1 MCKVIVQK
9 EKKVKLAVNGGISF
23 GAKLNANQLRV
34 LADYLGDQE
43 LELTTFQQLYI
54 EVFESDLEF
63 IQKKFKEVELF
74 CYPVGN
80 YVKSLRH
87 CNFCKGAEEEGMPV
101 AIELNKRIAGRPVP
115 FTLRPAYTGC
125 PIGCGEPLVN
135 DIGVMKSRKGYDLY
149 IGGNAKGAYAKTGTL
164 ILEQVQ
170 PDELYEAVEQVIDLY
185 AENGKKREPFYKFV
199 NRFGVENIMQYVM
212 NDSAQIE

>member
-1 MCKVIVQK
+1 MQT

-23 GAKLNANQLRV
+23 GAKLNAKQLV
-34 LADYLGDQE
+34 AIANYLGDQE

-54 EVFESDLEF
+54 EVLESEVEF
-63 IQKKFKEVELF
+63 IQKKFCEVGLS

-101 AIELNKRIAGRPVP
+101 AIELNKLIAGRPVP

-125 PIGCGEPLVN
+125 PIGCGEPLIN
-135 DIGVMKSRKGYDLY
+135 DIGVIKSRNGYDLY
-149 IGGNAKGAYAKTGTL
+149 IGGNPKGAYAKTGTL
-164 ILEQVQ
+164 FLEQVQ
-170 PDELYEAVEQVIDLY
+170 PEELYKAVDKLIDFY
-185 AENGKKREPFYKFV
+185 AENGKKREPFSKFV
-199 NRFGVENIMQYVM
+199 NRFGVETLKELVHEQTKGIL
-212 NDSAQIE
+212 S